1 MPATPNTGRY
11 NSVSIWLHWLMLA
24 LIAGAY
30 ATIELR
36 GFYPRGSA
44 TREAL
49 KNWHYWLGL
58 TVLLFVWLR
67 IVARLVWKAPAPVER
82 GWRDLASKATHGALY
97 VLMIAM
103 PLAGWA
109 ILSAEGDPVS
119 FFGLRLP
126 ALVAEDRPFAKT
138 LEEIHELG
146 GTIGYWLIGLH
157 AAAALFHQYVL
168 RDRLLERM
176 APRRG

>member
-1 MPATPNTGRY
+1 MPATGNADRY
-11 NSVSIWLHWLMLA
+11 SSVSIWLHWLMLA

-30 ATIELR
+30 ATIEFR
-36 GFYPRGSA
+36 EFYPRGSD

-58 TVLLFVWLR
+58 AVLLLVWLR
-67 IVARLVWKAPAPVER
+67 IVARLIWKVPAPIER
-82 GWRDLASKATHGALY
+82 GWRNLASRATHGALY

-126 ALVAEDRPFAKT
+126 ALVAQDRPLAETF
-138 LEEIHELG
+138 EEIHELG

-168 RDRLLERM
+168 RDGLLARM
-176 APRRG
+176 TLRRA